1 MAILTG
7 TKPVNSGNAGWTQKD
22 VMDALENA
30 FADLQMHGGTAK
42 TGVPI
47 GVGTPVNR
55 YVQNAYATQNYNTP
69 WFKCGGQLD
78 DNYDTFRY
86 FDVKANGTTSY
97 KILERLHVTNINSSS
112 SQSWSGTGELYCTF
126 NQSFKTGDAVV
137 WSPASSS
144 SPVADDNIT
153 GLTLGNTYYII
164 RLSDVYIKLAAS
176 EADALAGTA
185 IDLSGSSAPV
195 NGWTSGKDGHSFFR
209 RPDIAGNE
217 NLTIETFVNDSLNFY
232 LDPSLPGNFTICSGS
247 SYAADKVYNVANKGN
262 YPYDAYNDGYYPA
275 VVGTGNLGAADTH
288 LVWGTEGSHQS
299 EDEVID
305 LGAAFGAPS
314 GTGEQYRYDGGNS
327 IFGNNKIVEYCYA
340 NDTNATM
347 KGVIKLK
354 AAFNHSMNSGNW
366 HPYWKYTVP
375 GTVTGG
381 GGAGKDLKLRI
392 YRHDHTHG
400 SSTAYRG
407 NISHIQICSVTD
419 GWTKDAEFTIP
430 ASAIAQSWVDPND
443 ANITDALP
451 SVVGDQ
457 STDIVFGVNS
467 DETTVDAGDAK
478 PNLIVTDFGATSTFF
493 QKSDNG
499 SHAVLKLVN
508 ESDKVYGTTYW
519 SFSMPSSSHNNSMY
533 SLILKSGTYY
543 DAFNSVGTS
552 QAENTT
558 YNGGTGTYTQNPGR
572 FVGLVGQDVQYSY
585 QDIAK
590 NRDYN
595 TYGEIARTQST
606 NSYPLEIRY
615 YKDQAQDTNFAVIQF
630 VQIINSVPYPYM
642 TFTLP
647 RGSTFGNP
655 TPGMDLDYLY
665 HGGLFTY
672 VPSGSSLQIKAEIAG
687 YTYPHSGT
695 NQAAHEPATNR
706 SKAMDSLYG
715 YLREPD
721 SANSYIT
728 STYSCNIG
736 VGNSETYQH
745 VIYYRNA
752 EYDDTNALANYYKP
766 IKGIPINAHLVPCP
780 YYIPDDFVLIQ
791 VATTPGLTAFRP
803 GDTITVSGSEKY
815 VIILGCYNQSVEGL
829 NEIAGD
835 STQGMLFCGRVPN

>member
-47 GVGTPVNR
+47 GVGTPANR
-55 YVQNAYATQNYNTP
+55 YVQNAYAPENYNTP
-69 WFKCGGQLD
+69 WYKCGGRLT
-78 DNYDTFRY
+78 DNYTMYRY
-86 FDVKANGTTSY
+86 FDVLANGTTSY
-97 KILERLHVTNINSSS
+97 KMLEKLYVTDINSTTGE
-112 SQSWSGTGELYCTF
+112 SWSATGELKVTA
-126 NQSFKTGDAVV
+126 NTSFKTGDAVV
-137 WSPASSS
+137 WYPYGT
-144 SPVADDNIT
+144 VAGDDIA
-153 GLTLGNTYYII
+153 GLTQGQTYYVI
-164 RLSDVYIKLAAS
+164 RYSNIYVKLAAS

-185 IDLSGSSAPV
+185 IDLSASTDPT
-195 NGWTSGKDGHSFFR
+195 NGYGTQTVLR
-209 RPDIAGNE
+209 RPDIPANE
-217 NLTIETFVNDSLNFY
+217 NLTIETWQNDRLYFH
-232 LDPSLPGNFTICSGS
+232 LDASLPGNFKICSGS
-247 SYAADKVYNVANKGN
+247 SYAADKVYAVANAGN
-262 YPYDAYNDGYYPA
+262 FPYTPYQTSDYP
-275 VVGTGNLGAADTH
+275 TGDGAADTTTS
-288 LVWGTEGSHQS
+288 WDTNGSHQS

-305 LGAAFGAPS
+305 LGAPFGAPS
-314 GTGEQYRYDGGNS
+314 GTGETGRYNGGNS
-327 IFGNNKIVEYCYA
+327 IFGNNSIVEYCYA

-347 KGVIKLK
+347 KGVIKLLPSYN
-354 AAFNHSMNSGNW
+354 ASNGIGNW

-392 YRHDHTHG
+392 YRHDYTHSG
-400 SSTAYRG
+400 SGPRG
-407 NISHIQICSVTD
+407 YISHIQICGVTD

-430 ASAIAQSWVDPND
+430 ANAHSQSWVDPNAPAD
-443 ANITDALP
+443 AIP
-451 SVVGDQ
+451 SGIG
-457 STDIVFGVNS
+457 SGATDIVFGVNS
-467 DETTVDAGDAK
+467 DETSTDAGDAK

-499 SHAVLKLVN
+499 YHAVLKLVN
-508 ESDKVYGTTYW
+508 EADKTYGTTYY
-519 SFSMPSSSHNNSMY
+519 SFSMPPSGQTGEMY
-533 SLILKSGTYY
+533 SMIVKSGTYY

-552 QAENTT
+552 QQENTAD
-558 YNGGTGTYTQNPGR
+558 NGGTGTYGQYPGR
-572 FVGLVGQDVQYSY
+572 FVGKLGQDLQNA
-585 QDIAK
+585 QQNIAK
-590 NRDYN
+590 DRQHN
-595 TYGEIARTQST
+595 TYGDIARTQST

-630 VQIINSVPYPYM
+630 VQIINSIPYPYF

-665 HGGLFTY
+665 HGSLFHYSAPGSTVQITAKIAGY
-672 VPSGSSLQIKAEIAG
+672 DYAWSGSSQ
-687 YTYPHSGT
+687 SS
-695 NQAAHEPATNR
+695 HEPGNTY

-715 YLREPD
+715 YVRTPTN
-721 SANSYIT
+721 ANMALISSYA
-728 STYSCNIG
+728 CNIG
-736 VGNSETYQH
+736 VSNNATTQH
-745 VIYYRNA
+745 VFYYRND
-752 EYDDTNALANYYKP
+752 EYDNTNALVNYYKP

-815 VIILGCYNQSVEGL
+815 VVILGGYDQSQEGL
-829 NEIAGD
+829 NDIAGD
-835 STQGMLFCGRVPN
+835 TTIGMLFCGRVPN